1 MASLIG
7 TLYPPVIDTFMPAF
21 IYTKAVR
28 VYYSLPAYGNLN
40 NINWL
45 HITVTDQ
52 KTNQNALRNKAG
64 LYTIQNPLQQKY
76 FDTEKQQYFVE
87 IPSDNI
93 EGKFKPDQFYK
104 VQLRFDCTPEGATP
118 DGIDAKAIDI
128 NSYVMD
134 IDNQAYFSEWSTVCL
149 IRPIYKPKIE
159 LVNFSN
165 DTDSATS
172 VILGILPISGRL
184 VFQDGDNIADTNEQ
198 LYSYQISI
206 TDTNNNILLSTDVI
220 YTSDE
225 FNNNNIN
232 TVLNLMNA
240 NIDIDDS
247 QLDTQTFYLN
257 VKYTTNNLYEG
268 FERFSF
274 SIDSYYTEK
283 EKTDPGYYYTKD
295 ENIYH
300 CAVDNENGYVKLLS
314 GFDGTETTTSQEEDK
329 DNVFFYLMRSTSE
342 GNFKDWQILYSDYF
356 SNFKKL
362 KIEDKEAISTLL
374 YGEQDSDMKAWSYKT
389 KIVNKEEKDE
399 EGNVVKD
406 EDGNVITT
414 QIQVLD
420 VDEGQQLDPP
430 KHSNPFDPKVV
441 YQVIDDTVQSMTW
454 YKYCIQFYIPGNGLT
469 PPRYYTTID
478 NSNTVCPQF
487 YDILL
492 NRAGV
497 QVPLRFNPNIT
508 SYKKN
513 VARTKI
519 DTLGGRY
526 PKFAENAMMNYRQ
539 YSITG
544 TISANMDDMKTFMK
558 RSDYFTDAEV
568 QNLYKEFLIK
578 KNIPSILKDKEE
590 EDKAS
595 VISSFDIDTI
605 GYEYY
610 EWLWERVFR
619 EKLYDWLNDGE
630 PKLMRSLPE
639 GNVLVML
646 TDISLTPNR
655 QVGRLISD
663 FTCTA
668 YEVGEG
674 VNSLKQL
681 REAGVLAYPAN
692 IYTTMGEGS
701 SDSSGG
707 TSVFSTYGVPVQMVF
722 QDYLDAQVLKTGST
736 TESDSNL
743 YYNIYL
749 NNHQYSINGHETTD
763 ASKINF
769 VDLIKKMII
778 LNNGYG
784 LTGLNKNKIL
794 DNFYLSDIKIIFGE
808 ENKDNLSTF
817 YLKEDGSWGT
827 ERQEGKVA
835 SKGHLMILN
844 NQTRIFT
851 NQNTYEIPSD
861 FNVNSLTF
869 EEDSYEK
876 ISNIQIDCLAH
887 FSTTIPGQSNLVSR
901 VVENINAQYNR
912 VFHSYEWLDRKIKA
926 EKDFIDAGTKT
937 KTYLRNWTGK
947 YIETSKPAVYIIKD
961 IKGITQ
967 KDKFLLSDRNGYYD
981 MSALGN
987 FQDIAYVGSW
997 SKDFVFEENL
1007 FDSTKDRMKPMSDLV
1022 IETKVQ
1028 KWWVPATVQ
1037 TFGVARATD
1046 ENEPLD
1052 NIVDTYYNENQYNL
1066 NNSEENNNFYWQN
1079 GNEGLNG

>member
-21 IYTKAVR
+21 IYNAKAVR

-40 NINWL
+40 SINWL
-45 HITVTDQ
+45 HVTVTDQ
-52 KTNQNALRNKAG
+52 KTNQNALINKAG
-64 LYTIQNPLQQKY
+64 LYTVQNPLQY
-76 FDTEKQQYFVE
+76 FDTEKQQYYIE
-87 IPSDNI
+87 IPSTNI
-93 EGKFKPDQFYK
+93 EGGFKPDQFYK
-104 VQLRFDCTPEGATP
+104 VQLRFDCSPGGATP
-118 DGIDAKAIDI
+118 DGIKAEAIAI

-149 IRPIYKPKIE
+149 IRPIYQPKIE
-159 LVNFSN
+159 LVNFS
-165 DTDSATS
+165 DDADSATS
-172 VILGILPISGRL
+172 VTLGILPISGRL
-184 VFQDGDNIADTNEQ
+184 VFQNGNNIADTKEQ

-206 TDTNNNILLSTDVI
+206 TDTNNNTLLSTDVI

-232 TVLNLMNA
+232 TVLNLMNT
-240 NIDIDDS
+240 NIDIDNT

-257 VKYTTNNLYEG
+257 IKYTTNNLYEG
-268 FERFSF
+268 FKQFSF
-274 SIDSYYTEK
+274 SIDSYYTNK
-283 EKTDPGYYYTKD
+283 EDEFSYYTKD
-295 ENIYH
+295 ENVYH
-300 CAVDNENGYVKLLS
+300 CAVDDENGYVKLLS
-314 GFDGTETTTSQEEDK
+314 GFDETTTPQE

-356 SNFKKL
+356 SNFSKL
-362 KIEDKEAISTLL
+362 GIEDKRTINTLL
-374 YGEQDSDMKAWSYKT
+374 YGEQDSNMWGIAP
-389 KIVNKEEKDE
+389 KEVDKWIENEEEE
-399 EGNVVKD
+399 EGGHFESTGSEKY
-406 EDGNVITT
+406 
-414 QIQVLD
+414 QIF
-420 VDEGQQLDPP
+420 PP
-430 KHSNPFDPKVV
+430 EHPSPFEQKVV

-454 YKYCIQFYIPGNGLT
+454 YKYCIQFYIPGKGLT

-478 NSNTVCPQF
+478 KSNTVCPQF

-492 NRAGV
+492 NRAGI

-558 RSDYFTDAEV
+558 KSDYFTDAEV
-568 QNLYKEFLIK
+568 QNLYKEFLIN

-590 EDKAS
+590 EDKTS
-595 VISSFDIDTI
+595 VISSFNIDTI

-674 VNSLKQL
+674 VNSLEQL

-692 IYTTMGEGS
+692 TYTTMGEGS

-707 TSVFSTYGVPVQMVF
+707 TSVFSTYGVPVQVAF
-722 QDYLDAQVLKTGST
+722 QDYMKAYIST
-736 TESDSNL
+736 INSETEEIELVEDSNS

-749 NNHQYSINGHETTD
+749 NNNAYVVNGHKQTLARE
-763 ASKINF
+763 INF
-769 VDLIKKMII
+769 VNLIKEII
-778 LNNGYG
+778 TLNEGYG

-794 DNFYLSDIKIIFGE
+794 NNFYLSDIKITFG
-808 ENKDNLSTF
+808 NKNNLSTF
-817 YLKEDGSWGT
+817 YLKDGSWYP
-827 ERQEGKVA
+827 EGEEGDVA
-835 SKGHLMILN
+835 AKGHLMILN
-844 NQTRIFT
+844 NETRIFT
-851 NQNTYEIPSD
+851 SQDTYEIPSD
-861 FNVNSLTF
+861 LNVNSLTF
-869 EEDSYEK
+869 EESSYDK

-887 FSTTIPGQSNLVSR
+887 FSTTMPGQSNVVSR

-912 VFHSYEWLDRKIKA
+912 VFHSYEWLDRKVKA
-926 EKDFIDAGTKT
+926 EKDFVDAGTKT

-947 YIETSKPAVYIIKD
+947 YIETAFPAAYIIKD
-961 IKGITQ
+961 KNGITQ
-967 KDKFLLSDRNGYYD
+967 DKNFLFSNDKGYYD
-981 MSALGN
+981 MSSLGSI
-987 FQDIAYVGSW
+987 QDIAYVGR
-997 SKDFVFEENL
+997 
-1007 FDSTKDRMKPMSDLV
+1007 RMKKNQFHFDPDIFNGHDLKHSTSELSSL
-1022 IETKVQ
+1022 IKVQ
-1028 KWWVPATVQ
+1028 KWWIPGRLNR
-1037 TFGVARATD
+1037 FSVARATD
-1046 ENEPLD
+1046 EELPLD

-1066 NNSEENNNFYWQN
+1066 NNSGTNDFHWAIEEGENN
-1079 GNEGLNG
+1079 G